1 MKKKMLDEN
10 LQKISEKA
18 DRCVTDQSMAN
29 VLLCYMLYRV
39 EEPVDAELLYDI
51 AVTGGLI
58 NYFTF
63 QDAVQSLLD
72 SGAVRIRE
80 DGDTKCYELTERGT
94 ESAKRLKTLAGK
106 SYRDSIVLAAKRAL
120 RRRRNEEEVKIS
132 FEDIE
137 RGCYLHVRI
146 VDHSL
151 ELLELRLYTPDRHQ
165 AQLLA
170 DKILANPSVA
180 YHGILTA
187 VLKTEEEPIDLR
199 DN

>member
-10 LQKISEKA
+10 LQKISERA
-18 DRCVTDQSMAN
+18 DRCVTDQAMAN
-29 VLLCYMLYRV
+29 ILICYMLYRV
-39 EEPVDAELLYDI
+39 DEPVDTELLYDI
-51 AVTGGLI
+51 AVTGNLI

-72 SGAVRIRE
+72 SGALHIRE
-80 DGDTKCYELTERGT
+80 AGNVRYYELTERGT

-106 SYRDSIVLAAKRAL
+106 SYRDSLVLAAKRAL

-132 FEDIE
+132 FEEIE
-137 RGCYLHVRI
+137 KGCYLHVRI

-151 ELLELRLYTPDRHQ
+151 ELMELRLYTPDRHQ

-170 DKILANPSVA
+170 DKILANPSMT

-187 VLKTEEEPIDLR
+187 VLHTEEEPIDLS